1 MSSADTLADD
11 PSRCEHLGPIE
22 VEYARYL
29 ARLAEGE
36 RLEFE
41 AWCASKGEQAAALRE
56 LHARHAAWASVFGK
70 LDAAALVEALRDP
83 ALDSVP
89 AAPATGAV
97 GAELMKR
104 LRAKSAATMRYRMMG
119 ELGRGGMGAVV
130 KVWDEEIGRALA
142 MKVVLGRGE
151 AGADGTPLVEP
162 RTLSRFL
169 EDARITGQ
177 LDHPGIVPVHELGLG
192 DDGRVY
198 FTMRL
203 VRGEDL
209 HGVYGH
215 VRHGR
220 DGWTTTRAVGVLL
233 KACEALSYAHD
244 RGVVHRD
251 LKPANIMVGKYGEVY
266 VMDWGLARVEGAVE
280 GHDPRPR
287 DHVEGAVDGSEPQ
300 DAKLARV
307 EDAVPTMEGDVLG
320 TPSYMAPEQARGDLA
335 AIGPKSDIYSFGA
348 MLHHLLALE
357 MLEAPYV
364 MRGEHPTPREVLRLV
379 RAGPPPSLEQLAPDA
394 PPELVAIASKA
405 MAREPRER
413 YASMQDLAADLRAFL
428 EGQVVAAYET
438 GAWAEARKWV
448 LRNRGLTAALVLALG
463 SLVAGAVVA
472 LDQADE
478 ARASEQR
485 ALAANEQLDK
495 RNVEL
500 EVQARDLRL
509 RGMIQEL
516 ARFRSESARAGEG
529 ADMGRPLA
537 EWWLAEAEALVAG
550 SAGEGSAWRPGLV
563 DVVRK
568 LDELRAEPGLLPYAE
583 EDRQRDR
590 STHPM
595 APKLVELEKERAELA
610 AKPGQALQALEAERQ
625 WHRRMLGL
633 EPWPTEEEARRLE
646 ERELASVD
654 WQALYSEAARRM
666 GQLGARVHG
675 QEMRALVLARQSL
688 ELAPPEAARGARN
701 LVGVALMRLGRH
713 EEARREFDLA
723 RPGAEMVLVEVLDK
737 NLRLLD
743 AEAPKWAPERR
754 AEREAELAVLDER
767 VDTAR
772 EREEGMIAPALVVL
786 DERIA
791 ALRSRCE
798 ARRTWRFATASQQ
811 WWHDQLQSLADD
823 LERLRVQVEQGA
835 RSVRGAEAL
844 ARWTTAIDA
853 IASSERYAG
862 QRWPSGAKL
871 VPQLG
876 LLPLEEDPRTGLWEF
891 LLAASGEE
899 PARSADGACL
909 RDEQGRLVLDDETG
923 VVLVLVPGG
932 RMPLEQ
938 GLRSDIPET
947 HFEFAKL
954 DLDPFFLAK
963 HELTNSQWDRVS
975 TRPWLSGPL
984 AESSMPAGGMNWLEA
999 RTMVER
1005 HVGWVRLPTAAQW
1018 EYACRAGTRTP
1029 WWTGADEALLV
1040 EAENVKPPGK
1050 EARPFR
1056 RVGLGPANPWGF
1068 HDIHG
1073 NVWEWCADAMLLQY
1087 ERPKLTSRPGDGL
1100 RERENASYRPIR
1112 GGAAGYGPAEARSY
1126 FGTGLPFA
1134 HSAPD
1139 VGMRLARP
1147 VTR

>member
-1 MSSADTLADD
+1 MSSFDD
-11 PSRCEHLGPIE
+11 HEHSTRPSDEASIE
-22 VEYARYL
+22 ATYARYL

-36 RLEFE
+36 QLDFE
-41 AWCASKGEQAAALRE
+41 SWCVEQGSQAAALRE
-56 LHARHAAWASVFGK
+56 LHARHAAWGSVFGQ
-70 LDAAALVEALRDP
+70 LDAEGLVEALRIN
-83 ALDSVP
+83 SREH
-89 AAPATGAV
+89 GAS
-97 GAELMKR
+97 GLGGDEPGDDLLER
-104 LRAKSAATMRYRMMG
+104 LRTKSPARSRYRMLG

-130 KVWDEEIGRALA
+130 KVWDEQIGRALA
-142 MKVVLGRGE
+142 MKVVLGRSE
-151 AGADGTPLVEP
+151 AGTGGTPLVAP
-162 RTLSRFL
+162 RTLGRFL
-169 EDARITGQ
+169 EEARITGQ

-209 HGVYGH
+209 HTVYGH
-215 VRHGR
+215 VREGR

-266 VMDWGLARVEGAVE
+266 VMDWGLARVEG
-280 GHDPRPR
+280 GDDRHDVRPR
-287 DHVEGAVDGSEPQ
+287 EEDDARAESGAGGT
-300 DAKLARV
+300 KLSRGD
-307 EDAVPTMEGDVLG
+307 DAVLTMDGDVLG

-335 AIGPKSDIYSFGA
+335 ATGPRSDIYSLGA

-357 MLEAPYV
+357 ALEAPYV
-364 MRGEHPTPREVLRLV
+364 RRGDRATPREVLRLV
-379 RAGPPPSLEQLAPDA
+379 RAGPPQSLERLAPDA

-405 MAREPRER
+405 MAREPRAR
-413 YASMQDLAADLRAFL
+413 YASMRELAADLRAFL

-448 LRNRGLTAALVLALG
+448 KRNRGLTAALGLALC

-472 LDQADE
+472 IDQAEE
-478 ARASEQR
+478 ARASEGR
-485 ALAANEQLDK
+485 ALAANLELDQ
-495 RNVEL
+495 RNAEL
-500 EVQARDLRL
+500 EAQARDLLL

-516 ARFRSESARAGEG
+516 ARFRAESARAGDG
-529 ADMGRPLA
+529 ADMGRPSA
-537 EWWLAEAEALVAG
+537 EWWLAEAEALVSG
-550 SAGEGSAWRPGLV
+550 SAGDGSAWRPGLA
-563 DVVRK
+563 DVLRK

-590 STHPM
+590 ANHPM
-595 APKLVELEKERAELA
+595 APKLAELEKERAELA
-610 AKPGQALQALEAERQ
+610 AKPDLSLQALEAQRQ

-633 EPWPTEEEARRLE
+633 EPWPTEEEARRQE
-646 ERELASVD
+646 ERELASID
-654 WQALYSEAARRM
+654 WHGLYAEAGRRI
-666 GQLGARVHG
+666 GSQGERVHG
-675 QEMRALVLARQSL
+675 QEMRALVLARRSL
-688 ELAPPEAARGARN
+688 ELAPPEAARGVQN
-701 LVGVALMRLGRH
+701 LVGVVLMRLGRH

-723 RPGAEMVLVEVLDK
+723 RPDAEGVVVEVLDK
-737 NLRLLD
+737 NLALIA
-743 AEAPKWAPERR
+743 AEAPKWGTDRR
-754 AEREAELAVLDER
+754 AEREAELAALEQR
-767 VDTAR
+767 VATAR
-772 EREEGMIAPALVVL
+772 KLEEDKVVPALVVL

-791 ALRSRCE
+791 ELRSRCE
-798 ARRTWRFATASQQ
+798 ARRTWRFATASRQ

-823 LERLRVQVEQGA
+823 LDRLRTQVEQGA
-835 RSVRGAEAL
+835 RSVRDADAL
-844 ARWTTAIDA
+844 ARWTAAIDS

-876 LLPLEEDPRTGLWEF
+876 LLPLEQDPRTGLWEF
-891 LLAASGEE
+891 LLAASGDE

-909 RDEQGRLVLDDETG
+909 RDEQGRLLLDDDTG

-938 GLRSDIPET
+938 DLRNDIPET

-954 DLDPFFLAK
+954 DLDPYFLAK
-963 HELTNSQWDRVS
+963 HELTNQQWDRVS

-984 AESSMPAGGMNWLEA
+984 ADPSMPAGGMNWLEGRA
-999 RTMVER
+999 MVER
-1005 HVGWVRLPTAAQW
+1005 YVGWVRLPTAAQW

-1040 EAENVKPPGK
+1040 EAENVKPPGM
-1050 EARPFR
+1050 EARPVR
-1056 RVGLGPANPWGF
+1056 RVGTGPANPWGF

-1073 NVWEWCADAMLLQY
+1073 NVWEWCADALLLQY
-1087 ERPKLTSRPGDGL
+1087 ELPKLTSRPGDGL
-1100 RERENASYRPIR
+1100 RERENASYRLVR
-1112 GGAAGYGPAEARSY
+1112 GGASSYGPAEARSY

-1134 HSAPD
+1134 HRVTD